1 MPLSDASTLKAY
13 SFMLE
18 QGSMATA
25 VALDNV
31 DQLKELI
38 QKSRILDLA
47 EAGKALLMAADKGKV
62 ECLEVLLDAGTSPD
76 TKALGYTP
84 FILAAQNGH
93 LAIMHILHARGCNV
107 MRTTHPVRG
116 SALHWAVANGH
127 QECVDFLLTTQ
138 IDRDAQT
145 MHGRT
150 AVMLA
155 ARNGRPEILKTLL
168 NANCKVDIVERSTG
182 YNALHH
188 AAVEGWTDCVQ
199 MLLSAGIDP
208 NATTVSGDSAL
219 IIAAR
224 KNRLETVEVLIKA
237 GADVDGSGSCNMTA
251 IHWACEGGF
260 LEVVELLLEEG
271 ANPSVITT
279 DTFESWQTFSSG
291 PINGGCT
298 PLMLAARGGHI
309 EIMELLIKAGVDLVV
324 FDKSGDSVLH
334 YAVRSNRT
342 ACIELVIRLG
352 LSPDLQ
358 QEPALTDTPLA
369 VAMQEQKYH
378 SLRALIQANC
388 NIDAKVRP
396 PIEEVM
402 RQDSPFRSPTCSP
415 FEMAVLRSHSA
426 VMKMLALAGCDLSIL
441 QYWLETSCLP
451 DSLKYNSNLLHWLL
465 DVAFVHSSL
474 KNLCR
479 ARIREVLGYQV
490 KELAQ
495 KLPLPKRII
504 EYVTLADLDSIDLTS
519 DGSQQ

>member
-1 MPLSDASTLKAY
+1 MVPVFSNVYAGFNTKHDTIL
-13 SFMLE
+13 
-18 QGSMATA
+18 SMATA

-199 MLLSAGIDP
+199 MLLSAGINP

-224 KNRLETVEVLIKA
+224 KNRLETVEA
-237 GADVDGSGSCNMTA
+237 GADVDGTGSCNMTA

-342 ACIELVIRLG
+342 ACIELIIRLG